1 MSYYAELRRVCRN
14 YAEAKGLRTSYLSV
28 FAASRYADY
37 ADFSNRLTCVAG
49 EVCMSA
55 CVCVPSL
62 GRRETSQFLRNLRN
76 THFVRTLSALIP
88 SAYSLVT
95 ILFFSCVTKLKKEK
109 TDSNCSKKEAL
120 LLGVCL

>member
-14 YAEAKGLRTSYLSV
+14 YAEGKGLRTSYLSAFV
-28 FAASRYADY
+28 ASRYADY

-62 GRRETSQFLRNLRN
+62 GRRKTSQFLRNLRN

-88 SAYSLVT
+88 SAYSLLT
-95 ILFFSCVTKLKKEK
+95 ILFFSCVIHKKRFI

-120 LLGVCL
+120 PKGVMR